1 MNYINQG
8 YVNGNKKGIFFLS
21 YIYTLSIIILV
32 GSGAELIFSFK
43 NFIRAGEGIG
53 IYGLLIYHASAFVS
67 VILWALSYWLFHNK
81 KLAII
86 FWVIFLIFTIFI
98 TLQPT
103 WWAAPPINS

>member
-1 MNYINQG
+1 M
-8 YVNGNKKGIFFLS
+8 
-21 YIYTLSIIILV
+21 SIIILV

-53 IYGLLIYHASAFVS
+53 IYGVLIYHISAFVS
-67 VILWALSYWLFHNK
+67 VILWGLFYLLLHNK

-86 FWVIFLIFTIFI
+86 FWLIFLIFTIFI

-103 WWAAPPINS
+103 WWAAPSISN